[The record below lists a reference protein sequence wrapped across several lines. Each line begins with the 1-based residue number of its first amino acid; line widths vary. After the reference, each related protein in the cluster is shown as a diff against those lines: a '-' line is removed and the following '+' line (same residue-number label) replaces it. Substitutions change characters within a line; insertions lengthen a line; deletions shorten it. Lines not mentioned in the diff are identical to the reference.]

1 MINLLFAYS
10 DMIGE
15 CGSAYRIGKAVDSG
29 EVFEVVRVV
38 LGDCLDC
45 VGTNGSTDESD

>member
-1 MINLLFAYS
+1 MLFTYS

-29 EVFEVVRVV
+29 EVFEVVRVGCWR
-38 LGDCLDC
+38 LLRLRGDGWLY
-45 VGTNGSTDESD
+45 G

>member
-1 MINLLFAYS
+1 MLFTYS

-15 CGSAYRIGKAVDSG
+15 CGPAYRIGKAVDSG

-38 LGDCLDC
+38 LW
-45 VGTNGSTDESD
+45 